1 MAASGGKRLGR
12 RVGLVRSGGR
22 SVSWLGGMGYR
33 DWRAGS
39 AASGGIRL
47 GRGVRLVRSGG
58 RSMS

>member
-1 MAASGGKRLGR
+1 MAASGGILLGR
-12 RVGLVRSGGR
+12 GFGPVRNGGR

-47 GRGVRLVRSGG
+47 GRGVEPVRSGG
-58 RSMS
+58 RLMS